1 MVEATKNNT
10 IVLLLPK
17 SMQAD
22 EQGWAAKF
30 STADYPVKVT
40 TSKNFAK
47 NCCGLIVYAVTADDE
62 GTEECAKVHKST
74 YANVPAVV
82 SMADGAAF
90 NTTELIGKIA
100 EARTSIE

>member
-1 MVEATKNNT
+1 MVEATKNNK
-10 IVLLLPK
+10 IVLLLPR
-17 SMQAD
+17 SMKAD

-30 STADYPVKVT
+30 STADYPVKVV
-40 TSKNFAK
+40 TSNSYAK
-47 NCCGLIVYAVTADDE
+47 NCCGLIVYAVTADAE
-62 GTEECAKVHKST
+62 GTEECAKVLKNT

-100 EARTSIE
+100 EARASIE